1 MGMLTGFRKATGK
14 CLGHVTCRL
23 LQCSRSALFL
33 CCAHSGFRLRV
44 GEFPDH
50 KWSRHSSAGQPQ
62 PCSREWGS
70 CLHSHTVC
78 VFPCSQDWEE
88 CCNCLYSLASASVW
102 LLAPAPSQ
110 QHGGRVVHL
119 SSAACASRICGE
131 CDSDIHLLLCL
142 WGSISTVPPL
152 QLMSSDQK
160 MNLPHIYSRCFS
172 NCSFFIGSLGK

>member
-1 MGMLTGFRKATGK
+1 MLTGFRKATGK
-14 CLGHVTCRL
+14 CLGHVICRL
-23 LQCSRSALFL
+23 LQCSRSALLL
-33 CCAHSGFRLRV
+33 CCAHSSFRLRV

-70 CLHSHTVC
+70 CLHSHAVC
-78 VFPCSQDWEE
+78 VSPCSQG
-88 CCNCLYSLASASVW
+88 L
-102 LLAPAPSQ
+102 
-110 QHGGRVVHL
+110 GRVLQLPVLPGLSKCLAARPCPIPAAWGRVAHL

-160 MNLPHIYSRCFS
+160 MNLPHI
-172 NCSFFIGSLGK
+172 